1 MMNLV
6 STITGV
12 ASYATAKNA
21 RFSSTASQIRTIKQR
36 WDETY
41 NSLPRIQQRAVD
53 NALQAAIA
61 EFRRRNPNI
70 KGTKD
75 LKKQL
80 AKAYTVKMSEVCIDD
95 TMQRQLNIAWVLT
108 LLNVFVSTKV
118 IPIQVYQPDPSKD
131 EYLAWDGQHTLV
143 LLWLITTQ
151 IFGEKPE
158 DFEISVNLY
167 SSHQKAEM
175 RGSFIDLNSEEG
187 KRMLDLFDKMEQMI
201 YAVRVD
207 GSKNPL
213 WVTTEEKQQHVESHG
228 LFLTSKKFGDDHMP
242 GAISRMQEIH
252 KNSPEVVNWIC
263 SYLVA
268 AGAQNR
274 PVEEK
279 EMVMMSFFW
288 ERCAKA
294 GVKVTPQYISDVA
307 GVILKHWSGDFSPT
321 SIFWTHV
328 GDAYKAWHAVHGA
341 YSNPRVSKEPLH
353 GYPFLVEQ
361 LKKDL
366 AKKKYDFPRSN
377 TSSEFM
383 PTASDLK

>member
-1 MMNLV
+1 MMNLIANA
-6 STITGV
+6 TV
-12 ASYATAKNA
+12 ASYASTKNS

-41 NSLPRIQQRAVD
+41 NSLPTYQQKAV
-53 NALQAAIA
+53 NHALTAAIA

-80 AKAYTVKMSEVCIDD
+80 AKAYTVRMSEVCIDD

-108 LLNVFVSTKV
+108 LLNVFVVTKV
-118 IPIQVYQPDPSKD
+118 IPIQVYQPDPNNTQ
-131 EYLAWDGQHTLV
+131 YLAWDGQHTLV
-143 LLWLITTQ
+143 LLWLIATQ

-158 DFEISVNLY
+158 DFEIPVNLY
-167 SSHQKAEM
+167 SSNQKAEM

-207 GSKNPL
+207 GAKNPL
-213 WVTTEEKQQHVESHG
+213 WVTTEEKQQHIESHG

-242 GAISRMQEIH
+242 GAISRVQEIY
-252 KNSPEVVNWIC
+252 KNSPEVVEWIC

-288 ERCAKA
+288 DRCSKA
-294 GVKVTPQYISDVA
+294 GVKVTQQYIYDVA
-307 GVILKHWSGDFSPT
+307 SVLNKHWSCDFSPT
-321 SIFWTHV
+321 SIFWTDV
-328 GDAYKAWHAVHGA
+328 KNSYEAWHANHGS

-353 GYPFLVEQ
+353 GYPYLVEQ

-383 PTASDLK
+383 PFPSTLK

>member
-1 MMNLV
+1 MNLT
-6 STITGV
+6 SGITV
-12 ASYATAKNA
+12 ASYAANKNA

-41 NSLPRIQQRAVD
+41 NSLPSYQQKAVD
-53 NALQAAIA
+53 HALVAAIA
-61 EFRRRNPNI
+61 EFKRRHPKI

-80 AKAYTVKMSEVCIDD
+80 AKAYTVRMSEVCIDD

-108 LLNVFVSTKV
+108 LLNVFVVTKV
-118 IPIQVYQPDPSKD
+118 IPIQVYQPDPNKTQ
-131 EYLAWDGQHTLV
+131 YLAWDGQHTLV

-158 DFEISVNLY
+158 DFEIPVNLY

-207 GSKNPL
+207 GAKNPL
-213 WVTTEEKQQHVESHG
+213 WVTTEEKQQHIESHG

-242 GAISRMQEIH
+242 GAISRVQEIY
-252 KNSPEVVNWIC
+252 KNNPEVVSWIC
-263 SYLVA
+263 TYLVA

-279 EMVMMSFFW
+279 EMVMMSYYF
-288 ERCAKA
+288 ERCFKA
-294 GVKVTPQYISDVA
+294 DIKVTQQYIYDVA
-307 GVILKHWSGDFSPT
+307 GVIKNHWSSDFSPT
-321 SIFWTHV
+321 STFWTDV
-328 GDAYKAWHAVHGA
+328 KNSYELWHANHGS

-353 GYPFLVEQ
+353 GYPYLVEQ

-366 AKKKYDFPRSN
+366 SKKKYSFPRSN

-383 PTASDLK
+383 PFASSLK